1 VKTSH
6 FDIQAV
12 LAREGVIALRH
23 HPDLVDP
30 IRWLVRRGDLHP
42 MLPGVYAPRL
52 DVDTFDTRISALMAW
67 EPNAILV
74 AAAAARVSFG
84 PPSEFRPSRARP
96 STTGSR
102 SAGSTSAG
110 VRCPPS

>member
-1 VKTSH
+1 MNSDQPLAWSVILGDESIAPALTSGLFLRPSLSVKTSH

-23 HPDLVDP
+23 HPDLVGP

-42 MLPGVYAPRL
+42 VLPGVSAPRL

-74 AAAAARVSFG
+74 GAN
-84 PPSEFRPSRARP
+84 
-96 STTGSR
+96 
-102 SAGSTSAG
+102 
-110 VRCPPS
+110 